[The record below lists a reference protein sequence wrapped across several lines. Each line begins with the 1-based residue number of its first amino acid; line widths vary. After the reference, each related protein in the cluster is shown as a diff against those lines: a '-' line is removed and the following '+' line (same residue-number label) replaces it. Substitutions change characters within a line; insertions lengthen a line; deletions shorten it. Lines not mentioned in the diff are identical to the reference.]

1 MMDHKVQGATARH
14 GELCFGSARLP
25 AQIVELAAEGALL
38 RAPKHV
44 CRVAAEA
51 LRVRGIGF
59 LPVVAMK
66 WLEDD
71 LLLVAFDPP
80 SAKVR
85 RRLKQAL
92 AGSNLDLAGPAL
104 AYLARH

>member
-1 MMDHKVQGATARH
+1 MIEERPKGAAVGQ
-14 GELCFGSARLP
+14 GELCVGSARLP

-38 RAPKHV
+38 RAPARAGTV
-44 CRVAAEA
+44 EAQA
-51 LRVRGIGF
+51 LRVHGVGF
-59 LPVVAMK
+59 LPVLAMK
-66 WLEDD
+66 WLDDD
-71 LLLVAFDPP
+71 LLLVAFDRP

-85 RRLKQAL
+85 RKLRQAL